1 MFLLVTLQND
11 STTVVYKYDD
21 LSAALAAFH
30 AELAYRG
37 EGRTSTMCAIL
48 NRAGEVIR
56 KERWEVEETEP
67 KVEETEPTTDEEEET
82 TEE

>member
-56 KERWEVEETEP
+56 KERWEAPAVETVEEP
-67 KVEETEPTTDEEEET
+67 EET
-82 TEE
+82 